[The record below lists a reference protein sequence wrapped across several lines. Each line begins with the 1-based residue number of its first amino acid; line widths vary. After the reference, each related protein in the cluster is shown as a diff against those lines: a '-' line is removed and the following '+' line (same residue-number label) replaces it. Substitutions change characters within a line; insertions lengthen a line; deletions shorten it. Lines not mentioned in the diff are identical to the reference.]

1 MKTLLAMICGAV
13 MITGCDETEEPPVAC
28 PSCLQDSLVEV
39 RSELQPVFVGAYAL
53 CPENGIVLGGGC
65 TLEPFV
71 RGVALVS
78 AGPYPLPPR
87 EGYGCAWD
95 IIDATEPTQGRAW
108 VRCYVPP
115 PCCLRID
122 P

>member
-13 MITGCDETEEPPVAC
+13 MITGCDETEAPPVAC
-28 PSCLQDSLVEV
+28 PSCLQDSLQEF
-39 RSELQPVFVGAYAL
+39 RSELQDAFVGAYAL
-53 CPENGIVLGGGC
+53 CPENGVVLGGGC

-71 RGVALVS
+71 PGVALAS
-78 AGPYPLPPR
+78 AGPYTVSSR
-87 EGYGCAWD
+87 NGYGCAWTFV
-95 IIDATEPTQGRAW
+95 DAQSARGRAW